1 MKAAKTIFSA
11 LALLSAGALAAQTAT
26 FNTPADWTKK
36 PESRTV
42 TLTDG
47 VLTVTGNVTMISTR
61 KFDFDP
67 AKTYTL
73 KAMAK
78 TSGTEKSMFYFGFNL
93 YDKDGRQIDST
104 MTNIVSQTDT
114 ELVAPVK
121 KGDTTIKVKDGSKW
135 KVRTWSGLVYNSDP
149 SYSDLPNRSYLACPL
164 KAVKQEG
171 DAWTLTFSKPLT
183 VDLAAGTK
191 VRQHAGGG
199 YMYAGKYGQLTGE
212 WQTFTGSAKGLLKAG
227 FNFTKFAPGTAK
239 VSLVMLVNWGNPK
252 ATAEIKDISLDIK

>member
-26 FNTPADWTKK
+26 FNSPADWTKK